1 MEKDSEQLWEGYDQ
15 LREWSSVLLQIHH
28 SNVFEMSK
36 QKLNLVTIVTFVFL
50 PITFLT
56 GLYGMNFV
64 NMPGLEGDYNY
75 FFLLGVMLVIVIAM
89 VTFIK
94 RKKLI

>member
-1 MEKDSEQLWEGYDQ
+1 
-15 LREWSSVLLQIHH
+15 
-28 SNVFEMSK
+28 MSK

-64 NMPGLEGDYNY
+64 YMPGLEGQYNY
-75 FFLLGVMLVIVIAM
+75 FILLGVMLVIAITM
-89 VTFIK
+89 VTYIK
-94 RKKLI
+94 RKKWI